1 MRKVGKIYV
10 PDEDT
15 EWTPL
20 IEDGRHKCYMEA
32 EIYCAMNAIS
42 NRTTGT
48 SSGCAI
54 DVGANIGLF
63 SRRIAQYFPEV
74 FSFEPFYDAA
84 ECMTKNTP
92 MNVVVRKVAI
102 GNEDGWLEMTDV
114 NGSKKSGHRRHALP
128 EDSHKHRVP
137 VICLDSEYLDCEDIG
152 GLSLI
157 KIDVQGMEW
166 EVIDGAMEVL
176 RKHRPVIILEEHS
189 VGSTTRAFKTT
200 GRILQ
205 EIGGDLLGLFKRNVV
220 ISL

>member
-1 MRKVGKIYV
+1 MRKVGKLYV

-20 IEDGRHKCYMEA
+20 IKAGRHKCYMEL
-32 EIYCAMNAIS
+32 EIQCAMNAIS

-63 SRRIAQYFPEV
+63 SRRIAQYFPKV
-74 FSFEPFYDAA
+74 LAFEPFYDTY
-84 ECMTKNTP
+84 ECLMANTP
-92 MNVVVRKVAI
+92 F
-102 GNEDGWLEMTDV
+102 EV
-114 NGSKKSGHRRHALP
+114 NATQKAVGDHEGQLHMCDPNGQKSSGHRRHLMDFEKTAITA
-128 EDSHKHRVP
+128 DMIS
-137 VICLDSEYLDCEDIG
+137 LDSIEDFFDKS

-166 EVIDGAMEVL
+166 EVVDGAMEVL

-205 EIGGDLLGLFKRNVV
+205 EIGGDLVGLFKRNVV